1 MKKLTMTEIQMQLQ
15 EQFVKGEMRYWQI
28 HHPTAK
34 ITWNKKKNEIVIT
47 YPLPK
52 DLGYIIKAL

>member
-1 MKKLTMTEIQMQLQ
+1 MREVQMQLQ
-15 EQFVKGEMRYWQI
+15 EQFVKGEMKYWQI

-47 YPLPK
+47 YPIPK
-52 DLGYIIKAL
+52 DLNYIIKAL